1 MAKVLHAGALRE
13 MVEIEKP
20 SASRDAT
27 GGQTTRYD
35 RVALRRAQVTPIS
48 GSEKT
53 TAASVQALTVYDVL
67 IRYFAGLTTLY
78 RMKWTP
84 AKESYPRTL
93 NIESIVNVD
102 GRGEWMVLSCT
113 EKT

>member
-13 MVEIEKP
+13 LVEIEQP
-20 SASRDAT
+20 SPSRDAT
-27 GGQTTRYD
+27 GGQNTRFD
-35 RVALRRAQVTPIS
+35 RVAVRRAQVTPMS

-53 TAASVQALTVYDVL
+53 TAASVQSLTVYEVL
-67 IRYFAGLTTLY
+67 IRYFDGLTSRH
-78 RMKWTP
+78 RMKW
-84 AKESYPRTL
+84 KGRTL

-102 GRGEWMVLSCT
+102 ARNEWMALSCT